1 MNLLLNC
8 NEVAKRLN
16 VSRPTLWRMR
26 KSMSDFPKPIVISVK
41 TIRFDE
47 REVNAFIERH
57 RANAESPLPDQKG
70 RKEVHDETL

>member
-8 NEVAKRLN
+8 NQVAKRLN

-57 RANAESPLPDQKG
+57 RANVESPLPDQKG
-70 RKEVHDETL
+70 RKEVSDETL